1 MAILCDEHNVLFLAV
16 PRTASTALI
25 KHLFIGRMGGREI
38 PEQDICDAKGNLLCP
53 SKHSTLDELI
63 AHGVLDKQHAMQ
75 LRIVAGARN
84 PLDSLISL
92 YEKHRGRYVELLNST
107 DPGWVA
113 QIPDSERSS
122 AIASSGGMTQ
132 WLLRTWRPRQS
143 VSALLAKKR
152 NTLLHQRFLKQASDV
167 LRFEQLDADLRV
179 LLRNL
184 GLPQSW
190 AEIPNTNPTRERL
203 DASIARYY
211 NRVSFRL
218 VLNAYYG
225 SFERFGYPTRYNAYR
240 A

>member
-1 MAILCDEHNVLFLAV
+1 MPADGRGVEDVAEIDREDREHDQPGRHA
-16 PRTASTALI
+16 AL
-25 KHLFIGRMGGREI
+25 
-38 PEQDICDAKGNLLCP
+38 
-53 SKHSTLDELI
+53 
-63 AHGVLDKQHAMQ
+63 
-75 LRIVAGARN
+75 
-84 PLDSLISL
+84 
-92 YEKHRGRYVELLNST
+92 
-107 DPGWVA
+107 
-113 QIPDSERSS
+113 
-122 AIASSGGMTQ
+122 
-132 WLLRTWRPRQS
+132 
-143 VSALLAKKR
+143 
-152 NTLLHQRFLKQASDV
+152 
-167 LRFEQLDADLRV
+167 EQLDADLRV